1 MPSQV
6 QRENSVSLKCLL
18 VLPRRSSG
26 STVNFSGVRTFIHF
40 SFYWV
45 DIMIGFTSK
54 INSLGTNERLFYFSF
69 NCKFKSL
76 KWSWQ
81 ITHIAGSTVAER
93 QDFQKFL
100 KIQVIPGINPKFN
113 LLSLVSLLE
122 HFFFFLPKSKG
133 GKRRNQSQI
142 LLTPVLLSLCHRGS
156 AVVCPWPTALNTAR
170 GSWASMWFPGS

>member
-1 MPSQV
+1 M
-6 QRENSVSLKCLL
+6 
-18 VLPRRSSG
+18 
-26 STVNFSGVRTFIHF
+26 HF

-76 KWSWQ
+76 KWIWQ
-81 ITHIAGSTVAER
+81 ITHIAEEYCGR
-93 QDFQKFL
+93 MQDFQKFL

-122 HFFFFLPKSKG
+122 HFLFFLPKNKKKKKKEKS
-133 GKRRNQSQI
+133 I
-142 LLTPVLLSLCHRGS
+142 TELLLTPVLLSLCHGGR
-156 AVVCPWPTALNTAR
+156 AVVCPWPTAPNTAR